1 MERRALARAAA
12 GDTAD
17 ESREWVGIGFRLG
30 SERFLAPRDEVREIV
45 ACPTGM
51 ARVPGARPWVKGIA
65 SLRGQLLTVIDLRSF
80 LGGGA
85 TRIGRDTRVVVLNH
99 RDLVSGLLVDEVY
112 GFRRFPDTERGET
125 PTVSPAAL
133 VKSTSR
139 SSRPSTPPSPSL

>member
-1 MERRALARAAA
+1 
-12 GDTAD
+12 
-17 ESREWVGIGFRLG
+17 
-30 SERFLAPRDEVREIV
+30 
-45 ACPTGM
+45 
-51 ARVPGARPWVKGIA
+51 VKGIA

-125 PTVSPAAL
+125 PPEGELRCRRYLDGAFDHGEETWPVFSLYTLAESPNFLLAAQDD
-133 VKSTSR
+133 
-139 SSRPSTPPSPSL
+139 